1 MVNTLLNTKGALP
14 HILAYNNIKNTLPD
28 PIIAGLL
35 TTLRHRGPTKKGVNN
50 VGMVRTNSSSLSPL
64 CEPSLS
70 PTNTGTTKTLA
81 KNLIDFQRTCKGL
94 KLDREYIKLAHDIKG
109 RVEPIETA
117 FDSDRE
123 QASFRQICNL
133 MDCPLVVIRGRLS
146 GLPLEFEDSDINI
159 YLPTDTGASDIT
171 ATYFA
176 PNTKDFY
183 KCRPRDLQLLKKF
196 IKQDQ
201 E

>member
-81 KNLIDFQRTCKGL
+81 KKPHRLPENMQGTKGT
-94 KLDREYIKLAHDIKG
+94 KA
-109 RVEPIETA
+109 
-117 FDSDRE
+117 
-123 QASFRQICNL
+123 RQGIHQ
-133 MDCPLVVIRGRLS
+133 
-146 GLPLEFEDSDINI
+146 
-159 YLPTDTGASDIT
+159 TGT
-171 ATYFA
+171 
-176 PNTKDFY
+176 
-183 KCRPRDLQLLKKF
+183 
-196 IKQDQ
+196 
-201 E
+201 